1 MFKFLRKR
9 QNSHFNSKFKT
20 LPTAPR
26 TQAFTAFT
34 KSTNQKSRNI
44 SSKHVISFTSKYILS
59 IYISHFALRI
69 LSNIFINIW
78 LSILSVKSF
87 ISLNKVVTEWVTDYD
102 QIWVSSAFNKCP
114 LTWLV
119 SWELRNV
126 KVGEDTQQFI
136 CNQKQ
141 EYVTKSTE
149 HLKWHGCMPD

>member
-20 LPTAPR
+20 LPKAPR

-34 KSTNQKSRNI
+34 KSTNQKSHNI

-87 ISLNKVVTEWVTDYD
+87 ISLNKVVSEWVSDYD

-114 LTWLV
+114 LTCCLLAENCAM
-119 SWELRNV
+119 SKLERTRNNLYA
-126 KVGEDTQQFI
+126 TRS
-136 CNQKQ
+136 
-141 EYVTKSTE
+141 KST
-149 HLKWHGCMPD
+149 LPKVQRISNDIIAC